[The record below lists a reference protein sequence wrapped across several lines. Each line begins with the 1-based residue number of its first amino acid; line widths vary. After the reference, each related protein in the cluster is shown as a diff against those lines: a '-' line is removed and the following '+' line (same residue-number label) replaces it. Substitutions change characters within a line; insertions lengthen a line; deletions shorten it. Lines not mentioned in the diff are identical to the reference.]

1 MPNAK
6 RGARGVNIVEPNRN
20 RAHTSCMGI
29 LTFFRSGDSEPAF
42 EPPDEGLSDLPAQF
56 TVDELS
62 SELLNL
68 LLKSTK
74 SMAQIAIFASRAVST
89 EERNHVIEECLIF
102 YWWYL
107 EELIDGRK
115 VILEGVHKGFGEF
128 LWDLEAIREQV
139 GHYES
144 KSLLRHQQYGR
155 ILREAG
161 GGARLAENVAPIL
174 VENILCDGEW
184 RVSLFSVQVSMI
196 DCIQTFGRL
205 VFQALST
212 PMKCRPYG

>member
-1 MPNAK
+1 
-6 RGARGVNIVEPNRN
+6 
-20 RAHTSCMGI
+20 MGI
-29 LTFFRSGDSEPAF
+29 LTFFRSGDSEQTF
-42 EPPDEGLSDLPAQF
+42 EPPDEGLLDLPAQL

-74 SMAQIAIFASRAVST
+74 CMAQIAIFASRAAST

-115 VILEGVHKGFGEF
+115 TILEGVHKGFGEF

-144 KSLLRHQQYGR
+144 KSMIRHQQYGN

-161 GGARLAENVAPIL
+161 GGVRLAENVTPIL
-174 VENILCDGEW
+174 VENIFRGGEW
-184 RVSLFSVQVSMI
+184 RVSLFSVQLSMI
-196 DCIQTFGRL
+196 DCIQTFARL

-212 PMKCRPYG
+212 PMKCGRPYK